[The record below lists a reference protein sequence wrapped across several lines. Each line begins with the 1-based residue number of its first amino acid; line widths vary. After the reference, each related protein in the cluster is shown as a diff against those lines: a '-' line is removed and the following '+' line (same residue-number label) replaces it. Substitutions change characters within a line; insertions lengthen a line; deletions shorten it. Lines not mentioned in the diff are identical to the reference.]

1 MVNAIPELNLPV
13 LNFVYPNREPTG
25 LLMQI
30 NDKQPENIMK
40 IKGIPKA
47 LGSEQFCDGMTHV
60 CFVCG
65 WFFRE
70 FKVTLSI

>member
-1 MVNAIPELNLPV
+1 MVNAIPGLNLPV
-13 LNFVYPNREPTG
+13 PNFAYPNREPTG

-47 LGSEQFCDGMTHV
+47 LALEQFCDGMILV
-60 CFVCG
+60 YFVC
-65 WFFRE
+65 
-70 FKVTLSI
+70 